1 MKMQFL
7 VLMEDLVH
15 QKKTDIKANTKSCF
29 SLHYNI
35 DNSYLFV
42 NGKEICKFKASNKNV
57 NFPSQFY
64 QGSISKNLTMLIQK
78 KYL

>member
-57 NFPSQFY
+57 NFPSQFC